1 MRILYGVQETVTR
14 EVNMK
19 TTIDS
24 RVFGEVVV
32 ALKFSDNSSAE
43 NYGRSYYAVIDG
55 KTHFPKKADGVTN
68 EASARAWLNLLC
80 RSKGILRK

>member
-1 MRILYGVQETVTR
+1 
-14 EVNMK
+14 MK

-24 RVFGEVVV
+24 RVFGGVVV
-32 ALKFSDNSSAE
+32 ALKFSDDSSAE

-68 EASARAWLNLLC
+68 EDSARAWINLLC